1 MNVDKAIL
9 AFLKGK
15 EAQTPIRPII
25 GGGRG
30 RTLYTDG
37 NVLINYSTRI
47 ARLEGNDLFLN
58 IKKYSQ
64 TTSKIQNNIRTE
76 ASYLGLN
83 IIEVDGEV

>member
-1 MNVDKAIL
+1 MNVDNTIL

-15 EAQTPIRPII
+15 QAATPIRPII

-47 ARLEGNDLFLN
+47 ARLEGKDLFIN
-58 IKKYSQ
+58 TRKYSQ

-76 ASYLGLN
+76 ANYLGLN
-83 IIEVDGEV
+83 IIEIDGEV